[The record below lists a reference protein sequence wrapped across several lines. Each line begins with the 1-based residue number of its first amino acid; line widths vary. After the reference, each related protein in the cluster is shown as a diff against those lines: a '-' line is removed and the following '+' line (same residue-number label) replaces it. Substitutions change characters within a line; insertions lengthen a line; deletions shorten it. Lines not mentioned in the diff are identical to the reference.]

1 MQVSICPL
9 EDAFI
14 GGGGVSV
21 RKVIASSLVI
31 ALGAVLLYI
40 FSLFW
45 LEGRLIIQ
53 EPNSIILSVETVM
66 AFFILLFGIE
76 RLIRS

>member
-1 MQVSICPL
+1 MSI
-9 EDAFI
+9 
-14 GGGGVSV
+14 
-21 RKVIASSLVI
+21 RKIIASSLVI

-40 FSLFW
+40 FTLFW

-53 EPNSIILSVETVM
+53 EPNSIVLTVETVM
-66 AFFILLFGIE
+66 AFLIVLFGIE

>member
-1 MQVSICPL
+1 MLSLGIVGGDGRVSI
-9 EDAFI
+9 
-14 GGGGVSV
+14 
-21 RKVIASSLVI
+21 RKIIASSLVI

-40 FSLFW
+40 FTLFW

-53 EPNSIILSVETVM
+53 EPNSIVLTVETVM
-66 AFFILLFGIE
+66 AFLILLFGIE

>member
-1 MQVSICPL
+1 MLSLGIVGGDGRVSI
-9 EDAFI
+9 
-14 GGGGVSV
+14 
-21 RKVIASSLVI
+21 RKIIASSLVI

-40 FSLFW
+40 FTLFW

-53 EPNSIILSVETVM
+53 EPNSIVLAAETVM
-66 AFFILLFGIE
+66 AFLILLFGIE